1 MSILLS
7 ITGYPP
13 KSWQIALEKAL
24 PDRQIVMEPA
34 SAGDPA
40 IDYAVVWKQ
49 PEGLLSAL
57 PNLKVIF
64 SIGAGVDHI
73 LRDKSLPDVP
83 IARIVAEDL
92 SGRMSEYV
100 AWRVLDHHRRGFAY
114 RAQQAA
120 HQWNERVQPA
130 AGAVTVGIMGLG
142 ELGRDAAEKLKPF
155 GFQLAGW
162 SRTPKDIPGIR
173 CFAGEAELSAFLGST
188 DILVVLLPQTPATS
202 GILNRDLFA
211 KLKRATPFGGPILVN
226 AGRGGLQ
233 VEADILAALDSGLLL
248 EASLDVFQ
256 TEPLPSASPLWQ
268 HPKVFVTPHAAASSD
283 PDALVP
289 LIAEQIEAFE
299 RGDGLKHLV
308 DRQAGY

>member
-1 MSILLS
+1 MTVLLS
-7 ITGYPP
+7 ITGYPS
-13 KSWQIALEKAL
+13 KTWLDALEKAL
-24 PDRQIVMEPA
+24 PGRRIVTEPTGA
-34 SAGDPA
+34 SDPG

-49 PEGLLSAL
+49 PEGLLSTL
-57 PNLKVIF
+57 PNLKAIF
-64 SIGAGVDHI
+64 SIGAGVDHV

-92 SGRMSEYV
+92 TGRMSEYV

-120 HQWNERVQPA
+120 GQWNERVQPA

-155 GFQLAGW
+155 GFKLAGW
-162 SRTPKDIPGIR
+162 SRTKKQVPGVA
-173 CFAGEAELSAFLGST
+173 CFAGDEELSAFLGTT
-188 DILVVLLPQTPATS
+188 DILVVLLPHTPATA
-202 GILNRDLFA
+202 GILDRALFA

-233 VEADILAALDSGLLL
+233 NEADILAALDAGTLL

-256 TEPLPSASPLWQ
+256 TEPLPATSPLWH

-289 LIAEQIEAFE
+289 LIVGQIEALE
-299 RGDGLKHLV
+299 RGEALKHLV
-308 DRQAGY
+308 DRTAGY